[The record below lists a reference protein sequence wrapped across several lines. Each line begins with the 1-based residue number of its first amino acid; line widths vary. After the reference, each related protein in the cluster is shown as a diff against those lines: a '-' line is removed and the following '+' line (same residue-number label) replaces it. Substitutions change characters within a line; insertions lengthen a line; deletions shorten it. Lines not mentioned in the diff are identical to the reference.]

1 MRKTLRLKDMSKKDY
16 LLSLVAPNPARYITF
31 FYPPVLAVY
40 TAWRLQTTK
49 KNLSLKPFFDQV
61 YAGRTFQIMLLINA
75 LTTNEIKEN
84 IVAYRDL
91 NHGLSDKM
99 KSSEPFHRT

>member
-31 FYPPVLAVY
+31 FYPPVLAALLEDVKPPK
-40 TAWRLQTTK
+40 TP
-49 KNLSLKPFFDQV
+49 LSLKPLFDQV
-61 YAGRTFQIMLLINA
+61 YAGRTFHIMLLINA
-75 LTTNEIKEN
+75 LTINEIKDN

-91 NHGLSDKM
+91 NHGLSVKM
-99 KSSEPFHRT
+99 KSSEPFNRT

>member
-1 MRKTLRLKDMSKKDY
+1 MRKTLRLKDMCKKDY

-31 FYPPVLAVY
+31 FYPPVLA
-40 TAWRLQTTK
+40 TLLGDFKPTKTPLRL
-49 KNLSLKPFFDQV
+49 FDQV
-61 YAGRTFQIMLLINA
+61 YAGRTFHIMLLINA

-99 KSSEPFHRT
+99 KSSEPFHRA